1 MPGVHQMSLF
11 PKNKVNT
18 SRSLEV
24 KNSVS
29 DAESVLASVIDR
41 PTISDIKPRT
51 PVTSFDR
58 SQFVSTTP
66 RFEVDAVAQIVGM
79 SPLFVRRV
87 VGNTGL
93 LSAVDVLTLL
103 DQDAF
108 RETFIPRSRIL
119 EYLIHGRRLRADAAD
134 AVPNPESWDVRLGNA
149 LDLAAEIPAASVQC
163 VVTSTPYWGMRVYED
178 MQSVVWAD
186 GDVCPYGHEQT
197 PDGFVRHTVEML
209 VAMSRLLTDDGSIW
223 WNVMDTFMTRTQI
236 RGNAAEAL
244 RAMQGKETKRWHD
257 HASRRYS
264 AGHSFLKDGEQCLI
278 PQMIAERASRAGL
291 YVKTVITW
299 AKRASMPEPQNSRV
313 SRNIEYVLHLTKQ
326 RTPKFSRDPYLETPA
341 EYGGRNTGWETE
353 KLSDV
358 WILNTSSGGGGHGA
372 QFPVALPGR
381 CIALTTVP
389 GDLVLDPFVGSGTSG
404 VAALHHKCRFIGVDA
419 SQTYLAIA
427 KERLASLER

>member
-1 MPGVHQMSLF
+1 MS
-11 PKNKVNT
+11 
-18 SRSLEV
+18 
-24 KNSVS
+24 
-29 DAESVLASVIDR
+29 AEQAPPL
-41 PTISDIKPRT
+41 PDIKPRT
-51 PVTSFDR
+51 PVVAFDR
-58 SQFVSTTP
+58 AAFDSTSP
-66 RFEVDAVAQIVGM
+66 RFEVEVVAPIVGM
-79 SPLFVRRV
+79 SPAFVRRV
-87 VGNTGL
+87 VGSSGSEQV
-93 LSAVDVLTLL
+93 SAADVLTLL

-119 EYLIHGRRLRADAAD
+119 DYLTHDGRGEEPGK
-134 AVPNPESWDVRLGNA
+134 VPNPELWDVRLGNA
-149 LDLAAEIPAASVQC
+149 LDLAAEIPAQSVQC

-197 PDGFVRHTVEML
+197 PEGFIRHTVEML
-209 VAMSRLLTDDGSIW
+209 VAMSRVLTDDGSIW

-244 RAMQGKETKRWHD
+244 RAMQGKDEKRWHD

-264 AGHSFLKDGEQCLI
+264 AGHAFLKDGEQCLI

-313 SRNIEYVLHLTKQ
+313 SRNLEYVLHLTKQ
-326 RTPKFSRDPYLETPA
+326 RTPKFFRAPYLETVP
-341 EYGGRNTGWETE
+341 EFGGRNNGWETE

-358 WILNTSSGGGGHGA
+358 WTLNTSSGRGGHGA

-381 CIALTTVP
+381 CIALSTEP

-404 VAALHHKCRFIGVDA
+404 VAALHHRCRFVGIDA
-419 SQTYLAIA
+419 SQTYLTIA
-427 KERLASLER
+427 KERLAGLNG

>member
-1 MPGVHQMSLF
+1 MQPTRTEQLGLF
-11 PKNKVNT
+11 G
-18 SRSLEV
+18 
-24 KNSVS
+24 
-29 DAESVLASVIDR
+29 ASTPPAVPMMK
-41 PTISDIKPRT
+41 PTQPSIPDIKPRT
-51 PVTSFDR
+51 PVVTFDR
-58 SQFVSTTP
+58 EQFGSTDP
-66 RFEVDAVAQIVGM
+66 CFSVDLVAPVVGM
-79 SPLFVRRV
+79 SSAFVRRV
-87 VGNTGL
+87 AGQAGL
-93 LSAVDVLTLL
+93 LSPRDVLTLL

-119 EYLIHGRRLRADAAD
+119 DFLERESLRRTDPATE
-134 AVPNPESWDVRLGNA
+134 VPNPANWDVRLGNA
-149 LDLAAEIPAASVQC
+149 LDLAAEIPSSSVQC

-197 PDGFVRHTVEML
+197 PEGFVRHTVEML
-209 VAMSRLLTDDGSIW
+209 VAMSRVLTEDGSIW

-244 RAMQGKETKRWHD
+244 RAMQGKDAKRWHD

-299 AKRASMPEPQNSRV
+299 AKRSSMPEPQNSRV
-313 SRNIEYVLHLTKQ
+313 SRNLEYVLHLTKQ
-326 RTPKFSRDPYLETPA
+326 RTPKFFRAPYLDTPA
-341 EYGGRNTGWETE
+341 EFGGRNNGWETD

-358 WILNTSSGGGGHGA
+358 WTLNTSSGGGGHGA
-372 QFPVALPGR
+372 QFPIALPGR
-381 CIALTTVP
+381 CIALTTEP

-404 VAALHHKCRFIGVDA
+404 IAALHHKCRFIGIDA
-419 SQTYLAIA
+419 SQTYLTIA
-427 KERLASLER
+427 KERLAGLES